1 VQTLRPS
8 IFLAHA
14 AEDREHAERIAVFLA
29 RGADITILLDEG
41 QLREGESLA
50 EKARQGCM
58 ADIVVLLFSRT
69 SLPSRWPRA
78 EWEDAVVKE
87 PAAAGVRIGFVRC
100 DDCNPPRVL
109 APKFEL
115 GELRELKRWVRG
127 HPVVPKAPRA
137 IEPDVEVLGIALAD
151 RAGTETAHSEA
162 SAAEFVERFEQDFD
176 AIVKLDC
183 GARTPAAVAGDMAE
197 QLGLRLE
204 GRPRENW
211 ERLRAICAERRLLIV
226 LRGPREGL
234 EFGGRTSVMIVPGAV
249 TEPDNDTI
257 RGAQHA
263 LRTRSKDWT
272 ALCHLARLGRR
283 QTRDTGRIAECYE
296 LMELWR
302 AQADEQN
309 DLMALDEAS
318 RELAWILEGWGETD
332 DARTMEY
339 HRAERCDEQ
348 MLLGFE

>member
-1 VQTLRPS
+1 MQALRPS
-8 IFLAHA
+8 VFLAHA
-14 AEDREHAERIAVFLA
+14 AEDRAHAERIALFLD
-29 RGADITILLDEG
+29 RGADVTLLLDEG
-41 QLREGESLA
+41 QLREGEGLA

-58 ADIVVLLFSRT
+58 ADIVLLLFSRT

-78 EWEDAVVKE
+78 EWEDALVKE
-87 PAAAGVRIGFVRC
+87 PAEAGVRIGFVRC
-100 DDCNPPRVL
+100 DDCNAPRVL
-109 APKFEL
+109 TPKFEL
-115 GELRELKRWVRG
+115 NELRELKRWVRG

-151 RAGTETAHSEA
+151 RVGTETAHSEA

-204 GRPRENW
+204 GRPSENW

-234 EFGGRTSVMIVPGAV
+234 EFGARTSVMIVPGTV
-249 TEPDNDTI
+249 TEPDDDTI

-263 LRTRSKDWT
+263 LRSRSKDWT
-272 ALCHLARLGRR
+272 ELCHLARRGLQ
-283 QTRDTGRIAECYE
+283 QTRAAGRIAECYE

-302 AQADEQN
+302 AQADERN
-309 DLMALDEAS
+309 DLTALDEAS
-318 RELAWILEGWGETD
+318 RELAWILEGWGEMD
-332 DARTMEY
+332 DARMMEY
-339 HRAERCDEQ
+339 RRAERCEEQ